1 MMDKFRELVD
11 SARVAFGRLTQREQ
25 LMVVGVSGMA
35 GVVLLLVIGALVSSA
50 ITREQHRVKVKT
62 EQLMQVLALQGEYKT
77 RQLERKQRLDTLG
90 RSNVRL
96 VSLVEDSAKQ
106 TGVDIGQLRPED
118 GDPSSDGVIE
128 SRVDLRAS
136 GLSADRL
143 MDFLIRLEQ
152 AQGIVVVRRLK
163 VDKPY
168 RRDTA
173 DIEMSISTFKLKG
186 T

>member
-1 MMDKFRELVD
+1 MMDKLKELVD

-25 LMVVGVSGMA
+25 LIVVSGTA
-35 GVVLLLVIGALVSSA
+35 VAAVLLLLLIGAGVSSA
-50 ITREQHRVKVKT
+50 ITREQHRVRVKT

-77 RQLERKQRLDTLG
+77 RQAERKQRLDVLA

-106 TGVDIGQLRPED
+106 AGVDIGQLRPED
-118 GDPSSDGVIE
+118 GEPSADGVIE

-136 GLSADRL
+136 GMSADRL
-143 MDFLIRLEQ
+143 QDFLSRLET
-152 AQGIVVVRRLK
+152 AQGVVVVRRLK
-163 VDKPY
+163 IDKPY

-186 T
+186 S